1 LPFELYDRR
10 SAPIRTSPFVTL
22 QRRGPMS
29 LNMAAYELLGKPEA
43 AALLFDRENQLIGIR
58 NVPPTEPYAF
68 PVRPQGRKGEKPSNY
83 VMSTQ
88 AFTKYYGI
96 DTSIAMRYPVEMQDD
111 IMVIDLG
118 RGVEATGPRDKSRW
132 AGEGAQ

>member
-1 LPFELYDRR
+1 VPFERYDRR

-43 AALLFDRENQLIGIR
+43 AELLFDRENQLIGLR
-58 NVPPTEPYAF
+58 KVSATEPYAF
-68 PVRPQGRKGEKPSNY
+68 PVRPQGRKGGKPSNY

-88 AFTKYYGI
+88 AFTKHYAI
-96 DTSIAMRYPVEMQDD
+96 DTSIARRFPAEMQED
-111 IMVIDLG
+111 ILTIDLS
-118 RGVEATGPRDKSRW
+118 RGVEATGPRDKSR